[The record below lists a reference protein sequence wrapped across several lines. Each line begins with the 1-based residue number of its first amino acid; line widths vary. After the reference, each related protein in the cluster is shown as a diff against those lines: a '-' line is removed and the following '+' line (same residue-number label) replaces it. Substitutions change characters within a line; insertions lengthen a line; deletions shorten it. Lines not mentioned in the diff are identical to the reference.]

1 MSALH
6 MGKVFWGILCQG
18 QQYNLLPM
26 KQTNLLPNGY
36 FSSVIVGFLGIV
48 KDLMGDLNVT

>member
-6 MGKVFWGILCQG
+6 TGKVFWGILCQG
-18 QQYNLLPM
+18 QQYNLLPT